1 MDPVL
6 HVDCETRSPAALKAA
21 GPSVYA
27 AHPMTDVSVLCWALG
42 DGPIEVWRPG
52 DPAPAAIVE
61 HVLAGGM
68 LCAHNAGFE
77 RAIWRHVLAAP
88 RYGWPEPRLEQWT
101 CTAALA
107 SAQALPRS
115 LEDAAKALGLPIQKD
130 MAGYRLMVRMARP
143 RRRNSDGSITW
154 WDDADR
160 LERLIAYCK
169 NDVEVERLL
178 HAKLRPL
185 SASERRIFLLDA
197 QINSRGV
204 NLDFDLIDAA
214 EALADDV
221 KASLD
226 AELRELTGGAVGS
239 ASQVA
244 RMAAWLQAQGVEA
257 ESIDKRGLKALLER
271 DDLPANVRRAIE
283 IRAEAAK
290 SSTAKLAA
298 FRARAGADGRMRDNL
313 AYHGAATGR
322 WAGRGAQLQNLPRP
336 GKLNGA
342 HTLSMILDRD
352 PGWLIDAIAGP
363 PLAVVSESLRSCL
376 IAGPGLELIGADY
389 NAIEA
394 RTLAWLARE
403 ESLLGLFRSGADPYR
418 ALAGEI
424 YGRPADEIKDP
435 SSERSLGKM
444 GILGAGYQ
452 MGSRRFRDSCADAG
466 LEIDKDLAK
475 RVIETYRESYPRIVG
490 LWRELEGAAL
500 QAVGTPGEIVL
511 AAGGRLRFR
520 VKEGFLWLI
529 LPSGRPLAYAEPRI
543 EIREAPWGGERPVAA
558 FTGMDTY
565 THQWCRQQAF
575 GGRWAENVVS
585 GAARDLL
592 AAAMLRL
599 EAAGYPIVLTVHD
612 EIIAEIPAGFGSTSE
627 FEKLMCELPGWAT
640 SLPVKAKAWRGR
652 RYAK

>member
-1 MDPVL
+1 
-6 HVDCETRSPAALKAA
+6 LKAA
-21 GPSVYA
+21 GPSAYA
-27 AHPMTDVSVLCWALG
+27 AHPTTDVSVLCWAIN
-42 DGPIEVWRPG
+42 DDPIAAWRPG
-52 DPAPAAIVE
+52 DPVPPSIAD
-61 HVLAGGM
+61 HVTAGGPIV
-68 LCAHNAGFE
+68 AHNISFE
-77 RAIWRHVLAAP
+77 RAIWRHILTP
-88 RYGWPEPRLEQWT
+88 RHGWPEPRLEQWE

-107 SAQALPRS
+107 AAMALPRS
-115 LEDAAKALGLPIQKD
+115 LEGAAQALGLPIRKD

-143 RRRNSDGSITW
+143 RRRNSDGSIVW

-160 LERLIAYCK
+160 LERLIEYCR

-178 HAKLRPL
+178 HDRLRPL
-185 SASERRIFLLDA
+185 SAFERRVFLLDA
-197 QINSRGV
+197 QINSRGI

-226 AELRELTGGAVGS
+226 AELRELTGGAVES

-244 RMAAWLQAQGVEA
+244 RMTAWLADQGVAA
-257 ESIDKRGLKALLER
+257 ESIDKRGLKTLLGQEN
-271 DDLPANVRRAIE
+271 LPANARRVLE
-283 IRAEAAK
+283 IRAEASK
-290 SSTAKLAA
+290 SSVAKLTA
-298 FRARAGADGRMRDNL
+298 FRARAGEDKRIRDNL

-322 WAGRGAQLQNLPRP
+322 WAGRGVQLQNLPRP

-342 HTLSMILDRD
+342 RALDMILSKD
-352 PGWLIDAIAGP
+352 PAWLIDAIVGP

-376 IAGPGLELIGADY
+376 IAGPEFELIGADY
-389 NAIEA
+389 GAIEA

-424 YGRPADEIKDP
+424 YGRPASEIEDP
-435 SSERSLGKM
+435 SPERSLGKM

-452 MGSRRFRDSCADAG
+452 MGSWRFRDSCADAG
-466 LEIDKDLAK
+466 LEIDQELAQ
-475 RVIETYRESYPRIVG
+475 RVVRTYRESYPRIVG
-490 LWRELEGAAL
+490 LWRDLENAAL
-500 QAVGTPGEIVL
+500 QAIGAPGEIVL
-511 AAGGRLRFR
+511 AANGRLRFR
-520 VKEGFLWLI
+520 VKDNFLWLI
-529 LPSGRPLAYAEPRI
+529 LPSGRPLAYCEPRI
-543 EIREAPWGGERPVAA
+543 EVREAPWGGERPVAA
-558 FTGMDTY
+558 FTGMDAY

-612 EIIAEIPAGFGSTSE
+612 EIVAEIPIGFGSIEE
-627 FEKLMCELPGWAT
+627 FERLMCELPGWAAGC
-640 SLPVKAKAWRGR
+640 PVKAKAWRGP
-652 RYAK
+652 RYAKG